1 MKKNGKNPSGS
12 QRWYCPDCRYS
23 TTTKHDR
30 QTKAKQFRQFLA
42 YVTDTLPLRLQGQS
56 LTTWDRDHA
65 WCWSTRPIWQ
75 VTGEVY
81 DQLFIDGTYIPY
93 GWCVL
98 VAYTSGGVIAYQ
110 LCHKEN
116 KEAYR
121 ALLSRIP
128 APIMVVTD
136 GNSGALAAI
145 KECWTTTRIQRCLF
159 HIQRNIRTIT
169 TIRPKTQQHKALYRL
184 GLDLTKI
191 TTTDEAIAWQKKL
204 AIFHELYDTWPEE
217 KTYRDQ
223 VRPDQ
228 IPTFARKNKKWWHTH
243 KPTRTQVRSLD
254 RYVKDGVLFA
264 FLEKDL
270 DITSQLASTTNP
282 LEGSVNSPLKA
293 FLYAHRGW
301 TQERMLTAIDYC
313 LYHRSIDPQP
323 RESFASNII
332 TPAVKPVK
340 DTPDGPVEIDKAI
353 NTQQP
358 WEDSLHI
365 RKGWTRR

>member
-1 MKKNGKNPSGS
+1 M
-12 QRWYCPDCRYS
+12 CRYS
-23 TTTKHDR
+23 TTSKQGR
-30 QTKAKQFRQFLA
+30 QARHQQFREFLN
-42 YVTDTLPLRLQGQS
+42 YITDTAPKRQVS
-56 LTTWDRDHA
+56 TSIRTWDRTHA

-81 DQLFIDGTYIPY
+81 DQVFIDGTYIPY

-98 VAYTSGGVIAYQ
+98 IASTTEGVIAYQ

-136 GNSGALAAI
+136 GNCGALAAI
-145 KECWTTTRIQRCLF
+145 KECWPTTRIQRCLV
-159 HIQRNIRTIT
+159 HIQRNMKTIT

-184 GLDLTKI
+184 GLDLTTI

-204 AIFHELYDTWPEE
+204 AVFHELYDTWLEE

-254 RYVKDGVLFA
+254 RYVKDDVLFT
-264 FLEKDL
+264 FLDKNL
-270 DITSQLASTTNP
+270 HVTNKLSSTTNY
-282 LEGSVNSPLKA
+282 LEGGINSPLKA

-301 TQERMLTAIDYC
+301 SENRMLTAIDYC
-313 LYHRSIDPQP
+313 STTAQSIP
-323 RESFASNII
+323 
-332 TPAVKPVK
+332 
-340 DTPDGPVEIDKAI
+340 
-353 NTQQP
+353 
-358 WEDSLHI
+358 SL
-365 RKGWTRR
+365 